1 MPKQAEETAEPAMVR
16 VPVDE
21 ADPLTGRHEE
31 YVAMPADAAQ
41 HWDARLWRR
50 A

>member
-1 MPKQAEETAEPAMVR
+1 MAQQDDTDKKPAAVR

-21 ADPLTGRHEE
+21 ADPLTHRHEE
-31 YVAMPADAAQ
+31 YVVMPADAAQ